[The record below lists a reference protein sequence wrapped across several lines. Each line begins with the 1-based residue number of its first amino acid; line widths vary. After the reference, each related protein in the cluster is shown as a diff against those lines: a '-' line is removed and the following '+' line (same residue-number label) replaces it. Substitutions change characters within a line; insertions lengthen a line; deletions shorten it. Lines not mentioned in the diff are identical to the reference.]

1 MSIFD
6 NLVADTSTTF
16 TPAKRKTPWSHA
28 TDSIAPELVKL
39 PNESLLPSDPD
50 MRAGIED
57 AAARHKINPA
67 LLMALAHQESTYNPS
82 AVGVPTK
89 WGRAKGMFQY
99 LDSTAKDHGIDPLD
113 WKQAAD
119 AAAKDLAQQIGARGI
134 DWAIAAHHG
143 GTNPKQHGPK
153 TKQYTREVLAKAQI
167 IAKELGITIEVP
179 AEQNPDFSNVQTGKR
194 SIFNQVPA
202 VEPEAAEKTPATSEQ
217 EESETEDLLDTA
229 RRLYKSGSMQEGYR
243 AAILD
248 PIQRTVARGWEG
260 IQDFMNRETVEIER
274 SDEELRRIWNAN
286 PSFVAAEKSG
296 TPGSLSFADW
306 AKANRKVTVTAQTAE
321 EDEAKWVQRMA
332 EKPEDAYLL
341 PKHLS
346 HLRPK
351 ADESRFAPK
360 DSFTGFMQRVIA
372 NHKNPLD
379 LILQDSIPAN
389 IVTGLFN
396 LPEQERK
403 KFDQARNITKALEV
417 TNNPEG
423 KTPDEI
429 EQAQAVVGEWKKK
442 TDKTIVESWNELY
455 QAAKDDPAA
464 MAVGFSEALFA
475 DPELALAPVGV
486 GAKIVRGAQAARVAA
501 TGIRTTSIARRAAKI
516 ADRIIDAA
524 GTTAAVNVAAGAASN
539 FAAEGEVNLAEVKMN
554 AALGVIMGGT
564 IGAVFAR
571 GARAK
576 GVDLDQA
583 KLQGTYE
590 DILRDRASA
599 DVELEAQVRK
609 TFDETPAEHDIVSSS
624 MRGAEWQK
632 SQRFAELMGIR
643 NAKDQASWIAQ
654 RRKEVKDSFKNEGDY
669 FDYQRFVAEE
679 RVRRV
684 EELSAAAEVRQ
695 REASE
700 AAYGAS
706 PEDAAAKRQRM
717 SDEFDAAIIA
727 RNAAEE
733 SQEADSALLAAK
745 SEDEARTIAEQ
756 LDAEELYYA
765 SLADDAPTIRQVQNK
780 IARREAQLRRPK
792 WQRGEAD
799 FQTLARVG
807 VVGAGAAAG
816 FSLFPEDE
824 KLQGALLGGLAGL
837 IIPAGGSVLSRLR
850 QSGAIASDG
859 QIISTMVKAGKLAN
873 KLDEA
878 ELKAR
883 DSAWVDRVRA
893 GDQKAFQ
900 NLWEAYH
907 GKIEC
912 FVKKFVNNRETQIG
926 GTAEDIAQDAFMKVY
941 QKLIDDPDFDVE
953 NFPAFV
959 TRVAENEALQAIRK
973 SQSQREGADVIN
985 ESTVRRFDDE
995 GNELSGRSIM
1005 DTTTGITDE
1014 GKTIISGVNETPE
1027 FAAQVA
1033 EFTNIIR
1040 QAFDG
1045 MSKQAQEVMT
1055 AVHFEN
1061 FTPEEAAK
1069 QLGLSPDAAYKILQR
1084 GEKLVRRSVEENRR
1098 KLGEPVE
1105 IKGPQGQRG
1114 SVDVD
1119 TLQKTALITAAATAG
1134 GTAGYFLYDGDPWKT
1149 AILGG
1154 MGAAAIALT
1163 RGKGLTKALRGID
1176 YRMRDFGPTLYGLA
1190 KKHGYQEL
1198 KDIRKYNN
1206 ETADF
1211 ITQFGALP
1219 EKVKPTLIRALS
1231 TRDKTVINRMLEHVG
1246 GKKFVEAFDKVRK
1259 TLDEIEDQLVGYG
1272 LIKKS
1277 EKDYFPFRVKDLEG
1291 LRTALGKEAATEIEA
1306 ALKNAERKAQET
1318 MGRPLNEIER
1328 GVVIN
1333 KILEPY
1339 LGKTLHSTMPGFAKA
1354 RTIQEIPERLQKFY
1368 FDPIET
1374 LNSYGVQSV
1383 KYIERAKFFGRN
1395 LVKRKEGAQEFVDID
1410 KSVGQLVDSLRT
1422 KGEIN
1427 DQQAFELAEI
1437 LRDRFGGGERT
1448 PHPYIQGMKNLVN
1461 ASLLGHISSAA
1472 TQLGDLALQGL
1483 LHGPR
1488 ASTKALFRQVF
1499 RKKQLDLS
1507 DFGLNEHVAHEFLS
1521 DNWTRKVSDWSF
1533 KWGGFRAVDAT
1544 GKNFGLNASVDKMM
1558 RLAKTVEGERKLA
1571 DQYQRYF
1578 PEDYNKALTALK
1590 KGQVNESVELLAF
1603 TDLTQTQPLTQW
1615 ELPQYY
1621 HRFPNGRVLYHL
1633 QTFSIRV
1640 MNMVY
1645 ERSVKDLVS
1654 GDKKRFV
1661 KGARNLVALGTVLG
1675 VQGVA
1680 TDKVKDMIAG
1690 RPLELKPEEV
1700 PVNAL
1705 EALGMSMYDYNR
1717 IADKGPL
1724 KGLID
1729 SKLPPIIRISDD
1741 LLNEPERAIKNVP
1754 VVGRIIYDRNREAFE
1769 ARRRKRRK
1777 DQGYKMEITVK
1788 PASERKGSDGG
1799 GRRD

>member
-1 MSIFD
+1 MPISAQDFFGSPI
-6 NLVADTSTTF
+6 
-16 TPAKRKTPWSHA
+16 TPAKREAPWSLA
-28 TDSIAPELVKL
+28 STTPQKPVKL
-39 PNESLLPSDPD
+39 PEGSLLPPDPE
-50 MRAGIED
+50 MRAGLEE
-57 AAARHKINPA
+57 AASRHKVNPA
-67 LLMALAHQESTYNPS
+67 LLMALAQQESTYNPS

-89 WGRAKGMFQY
+89 WGRASGMFQF
-99 LDSTAKDHGIDPLD
+99 LDSTAKGHGIDPLD
-113 WKQAAD
+113 WKQSAD
-119 AAAKDLAQQIGARGI
+119 AAAKDLAEQIAKKGV
-134 DWAIAAHHG
+134 DWAIAHHHG
-143 GTNPKQHGPK
+143 GPNPKQHGPK
-153 TKQYTREVLAKAQI
+153 TREYAREVLAKAQV
-167 IAKELGITIEVP
+167 IAKELGITIDVP
-179 AEQNPDFSNVQTGKR
+179 DEQNPDFSNVVDTPTPDADSFFGAAPVKGEKK
-194 SIFNQVPA
+194 VAAA
-202 VEPEAAEKTPATSEQ
+202 VGGEQEPEG
-217 EESETEDLLDTA
+217 LFDTA
-229 RRLYKSGSMQEGYR
+229 KRLYGKGSMQE
-243 AAILD
+243 AFEDIDILA
-248 PIQRTVARGWEG
+248 PVRRTVARGWEG
-260 IQDFMNRETVEIER
+260 IQDFINRETVEVER
-274 SDEELRRIWNAN
+274 TDEELRRIWDAN

-296 TPGSLSFADW
+296 TPGITFADW
-306 AKANRKVTVTAQTAE
+306 AKQNRKVTVTAQTAE
-321 EDEAKWVQRMA
+321 EDEAKWAQRLA
-332 EKPEDAYLL
+332 ANPEDAYLL
-341 PKHLS
+341 PKRLS
-346 HLRPK
+346 HLRPQ
-351 ADESRFAPK
+351 ADDSRFADK
-360 DSFTGFMQRVIA
+360 HSFTGFMQRVIA

-379 LILQDSIPAN
+379 LMLQDSIPAN

-403 KFDQARNITKALEV
+403 KFDQARQITQALEI

-423 KTPDEI
+423 KSAEEV
-429 EQAQAVVGEWKKK
+429 EQAQAVVGEWKKGK
-442 TDKTIVESWNELY
+442 DKTIVESWNELF
-455 QAAKDDPAA
+455 QAARDDPASV
-464 MAVGFSEALFA
+464 AVPLSEAIFA
-475 DPELALAPVGV
+475 DPELLAAPAGVGV
-486 GAKIVRGAQAARVAA
+486 KLARGYQAARVAA
-501 TGIRTTSIARRAAKI
+501 TGQRTTSIARRAAKI
-516 ADRIIDAA
+516 ADRVLDAA

-539 FAAEGEVNLAEVKMN
+539 FATEGEVNTDEVKMN
-554 AALGVIMGGT
+554 AAIGVLFGGT
-564 IGAVFAR
+564 IGALFAK

-576 GVDLDQA
+576 SVDLDKA

-590 DILRDRASA
+590 DILRDRAEA
-599 DVELEAQVRK
+599 DVELESQVRK
-609 TFDETPAEHDIVSSS
+609 AFEAETPEEARVVESAMSRAEFD
-624 MRGAEWQK
+624 R

-643 NAKDQASWIAQ
+643 NSKDQAAWIAQ
-654 RRKEVKDSFKNEGDY
+654 RRKEVKATFKNESDY
-669 FDYQRFVAEE
+669 ADYQRFVAEE
-679 RVRRV
+679 RVRRS
-684 EELSAAAEVRQ
+684 EELAASAEARRREAAGQAELSAADQ
-695 REASE
+695 
-700 AAYGAS
+700 
-706 PEDAAAKRQRM
+706 AAKRQ
-717 SDEFDAAIIA
+717 SLQEGFDTAIIT

-733 SQEADSALLAAK
+733 SQDVAKAAQ
-745 SEDEARTIAEQ
+745 SESEARVVAEQ
-756 LDAEELYYA
+756 LNAEELY
-765 SLADDAPTIRQVQNK
+765 DALTSGDSYTVNE
-780 IARREAQLRRPK
+780 ALDNVERRNGQLRVPK
-792 WQRGEAD
+792 GQAGEID
-799 FQTLARVG
+799 PQLLARAG
-807 VVGAGAAAG
+807 VAGAGAAAG
-816 FSLFPEDE
+816 FALFPEDQ
-824 KLQGALLGGLAGL
+824 KLQGTLLGGLAGL
-837 IIPAGGSVLSRLR
+837 VIPAGGSVLSRLR
-850 QSGAIASDG
+850 QSGAIAGDG
-859 QIISTMVKAGKLAN
+859 QIIAAMVKAGKLAN
-873 KLDEA
+873 KLDEV

-883 DSAWVDRVRA
+883 DSAWVERVRT

-900 NLWEAYH
+900 NLYETYFP
-907 GKIEC
+907 KIKR
-912 FVKKFVNNRETQIG
+912 FANKYMNNRETATG
-926 GTAEDIAQDAFMKVY
+926 LDAEDVAQLAFTKVY
-941 QKLIDDPDFDVE
+941 QKLVDEPDFEID

-973 SQSQREGADVIN
+973 SQSQREGANVIN

-1005 DTTTGITDE
+1005 DTTTGLTDE
-1014 GKTIISGVNETPE
+1014 GKMVIAGVGESAE
-1027 FAAQVA
+1027 HAAQVA
-1033 EFTNIIR
+1033 EFTDILR

-1045 MSKQAQEVMT
+1045 MSKNMQDAMT

-1069 QLGLSPDAAYKILQR
+1069 QLGLTYDNVRQLLSR
-1084 GEKLVRRSVEENRR
+1084 GETLVRRSIEENRR
-1098 KLGEPVE
+1098 KFGEPAA
-1105 IKGPQGQRG
+1105 PRSQRG
-1114 SVDVD
+1114 SADID
-1119 TLQKTALITAAATAG
+1119 TMQKTALITAAATAG

-1149 AILGG
+1149 AVLSG
-1154 MGAAAIALT
+1154 MGAAAVALT

-1206 ETADF
+1206 ETANF

-1219 EKVKPTLIRALS
+1219 EKVKPVLIRALS
-1231 TRDKTVINRMLEHVG
+1231 TRDKVVINKMLEHVG

-1395 LVKRKEGAQEFVDID
+1395 LVKRKEGNQEFVDID

-1422 KGEIN
+1422 KGELN

-1488 ASTKALFRQVF
+1488 SSAKALFRQVF

-1533 KWGGFRAVDAT
+1533 KWGGFRAIDAT
-1544 GKNFGLNASVDKMM
+1544 GKNFGLNSSVDKMM

-1571 DQYQRYF
+1571 DIYQRYF
-1578 PEDYNKALTALK
+1578 PEDYSKALTALK
-1590 KGQVNESVELLAF
+1590 KGQINESVELLAF

-1621 HRFPNGRVLYHL
+1621 HKFPNGRVLYHL

-1654 GDKKRFV
+1654 GDKKRFA
-1661 KGARNLVALGTVLG
+1661 KGARNLIAIGTVLG
-1675 VQGVA
+1675 VQGVG
-1680 TDKVKDMIAG
+1680 TDKIKDMIAG
-1690 RPLELKPEEV
+1690 RPVELKPEDV

-1717 IADKGPL
+1717 IADNGPL

-1754 VVGRIIYDRNREAFE
+1754 VVGRLIYDRNREAFE

-1777 DQGYKMEITVK
+1777 EQGYKMEITVK
-1788 PASERKGSDGG
+1788 PASEKKDSSG